1 MIIISLGP
9 APPMTYVPE
18 TVKPVPTNPG
28 KIKCY
33 LELTVV
39 AELLEVQRPGQ
50 GSPTLFFAQ
59 APVVSF
65 LEAPAPTTA
74 PALTIVN

>member
-39 AELLEVQRPGQ
+39 AELLEVQRPG
-50 GSPTLFFAQ
+50 
-59 APVVSF
+59 
-65 LEAPAPTTA
+65 
-74 PALTIVN
+74 